1 MARPLTLG
9 LVQLTSSL
17 DVTHNVAITSDLV
30 RKAASDGAQLIL
42 TPEMTSCLDRDRDRA
57 LETACLEQDD
67 PALPQFQALAH
78 DLGITLLIG
87 SLPIRLPLEETEG
100 DAPKLANRSFLI
112 GPDGAIMARYDKI
125 HLFDVSL
132 GNGEGYCES
141 ASYQSGD
148 RAIVADMGAARL
160 GLSIC
165 YDVRFAA
172 LYRALAQEGAEILT
186 VPAAFTRT
194 TGKAH
199 WHVLLRARAIETGSF
214 VAAPAQSG
222 RHEDGRETFGHS
234 LLISPWGEILMDG
247 ATDVGVS
254 VARIDLD
261 DVAKARLKI
270 PALRHDKAISIKHS

>member
-234 LLISPWGEILMDG
+234 LLISLG
-247 ATDVGVS
+247 A
-254 VARIDLD
+254 RY
-261 DVAKARLKI
+261 
-270 PALRHDKAISIKHS
+270 